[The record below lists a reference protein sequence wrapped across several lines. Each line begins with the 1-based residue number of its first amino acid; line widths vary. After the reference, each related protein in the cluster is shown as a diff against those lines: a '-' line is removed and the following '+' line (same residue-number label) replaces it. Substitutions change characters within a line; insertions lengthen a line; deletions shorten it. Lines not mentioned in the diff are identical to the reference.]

1 MNRPLEYFTEYQGVK
16 EFHMLAGI
24 GCYCKII
31 VFSPFKLK
39 SHIITHPRVTNDD
52 ALLTSESP
60 LNAL

>member
-1 MNRPLEYFTEYQGVK
+1 
-16 EFHMLAGI
+16 MLAGI